1 MMKNVI
7 KPFLAFFL
15 LCFFTVN
22 IMSQNIKVSGNVQ
35 DVAGPVIGA
44 SVVVKGTNN
53 GTVTDLDGN
62 FVLKNVPPKATLVI
76 SFIGYVTEQINVRGR
91 ESIQVTMR

>member
-1 MMKNVI
+1 MMKNLI
-7 KPFLAFFL
+7 KHFLAFFL

-76 SFIGYVTEQINVRGR
+76 SFIGYH
-91 ESIQVTMR
+91 